1 MTGPDDKAIDA
12 AAADADAGSGT
23 VLAVVDAAGR
33 LTRWTDSARRLL
45 GRRAEEVLGTPASTL
60 LAAAEDLPGGFTGEW
75 SGTVGLRHREGRA
88 FPMGLRVSALPG
100 RDGEVDWLVST
111 TAPDAAVLESV
122 GEACPFPMAV
132 WDSDLRM
139 TWLNDALA
147 RAYGMPREERLGKLL
162 KESPLYRNTEQVTQ
176 LLRKVLDTGVPEI
189 DHELE
194 QLDHYRHRAYALS
207 VFPVDNA
214 RDGRP
219 GVCSLNVDVTGSR
232 RTRERMTLLSRASRR
247 IGAHLDVMQTAQDLA
262 DVLVPVLADYVTVD
276 LAESVEI
283 GDAPLA
289 RLGSAEGAVPAFFR
303 GGQMSIHEDFRES
316 LWPRGAAVFVPP
328 DSPFIEVLS
337 SGRSH
342 LETDLDAG
350 PGNWLDHDPRR
361 RERILTLGMHTLLIL
376 PIHARDEILGVAVM
390 VRTENPLPFDEND
403 RTLAEELV
411 SRAALSLDNARRYT
425 REHTAA
431 LALQRDLLPSNPDG
445 GNAVD
450 VVSRYLPSDAEG
462 GVGGDWFDVIPVSGA
477 RVALVVGD
485 VVGHGINAAATMG
498 RLRTAVTTL
507 AALDQSPD
515 ELLKN
520 VDDLFVRLTEE
531 SGDCT
536 PPASLMGATCLFLI
550 YDPVTRCCLAARA
563 GHPPPAAIDPVT
575 GEVSFLDIP
584 SGAPL
589 GVGTRSFRSVRHVL
603 PEGSVLVLY
612 TDGLIETR
620 EHDIDHGME
629 RLRRALTKPP
639 GTGLEEL
646 SAAAV
651 GTLADHRQDD
661 DVAVLIARTRSL
673 CPQRVA
679 TWEVPRD
686 AGAVSGVRAA
696 AVRTLTDWDLE
707 RLAPAAEQIVGELL
721 ANAVLHGAAPIRL
734 RLIRDR
740 VLVCEVFDAGCS
752 TPRQQAAAPADEDG
766 RGIALAAALSSRFGV
781 RSVPDG
787 KRVWAELE
795 LPPGYT
801 GPPC

>member
-1 MTGPDDKAIDA
+1 MTSPDDKAIDA
-12 AAADADAGSGT
+12 AAADAGGGT
-23 VLAVVDAAGR
+23 ALAVVDGAGR

-45 GRRAEEVLGTPASTL
+45 GYRAEEVLSTPAAGL
-60 LAAAEDLPGGFTGEW
+60 LAAAAELPNGFTGAW
-75 SGTVGLRHREGRA
+75 SGTVGLRHRDGA
-88 FPMGLRVSALPG
+88 PFPMGLRVSALPG
-100 RDGEVDWLVST
+100 LDGEMDWLVSM
-111 TAPDAAVLESV
+111 APPDAAVLEAV

-132 WDSDLRM
+132 WDGDLRM

-147 RAYGMPREERLGKLL
+147 QAYGMPRELRLGRRLN
-162 KESPLYRNTEQVTQ
+162 ESPLYRNTREVTR
-176 LLRKVLDTGVPEI
+176 LLRKVLNTGVPEI

-207 VFPVDNA
+207 VFPVANA

-219 GVCSLNVDVTGSR
+219 GVCSLNVDVTSSR

-276 LAESVEI
+276 LAESVEL

-289 RLGSAEGAVPAFFR
+289 RLGSSHGDVPAFFR
-303 GGQMSIHEDFRES
+303 AGQMSIHDDFRES
-316 LWPRGAAVFVPP
+316 LWPRGSAVFVPP

-342 LETDLDAG
+342 LETVLETG

-376 PIHARDEILGVAVM
+376 PIHARDEILGIAVM

-431 LALQRDLLPSNPDG
+431 LALQRDLLPSDPNG

-498 RLRTAVTTL
+498 RLRTAVITL
-507 AALDQSPD
+507 AALDQPPD
-515 ELLKN
+515 ELLRN
-520 VDDLFVRLTEE
+520 LDELYVRLTEE
-531 SGDCT
+531 SDGRALPT
-536 PPASLMGATCLFLI
+536 ALMGATCLYMV
-550 YDPVTRCCLAARA
+550 YDPVTRCCVSARA
-563 GHPPPAAIDPVT
+563 GHPPPAFIDPAT
-575 GEVSFLDIP
+575 GEVSYLDIP

-589 GVGTRSFRSVRHVL
+589 GIGTRSFQPVTHHV

-612 TDGLIETR
+612 TDGLVETR
-620 EHDIDHGME
+620 EHDIDHGLE
-629 RLRRALTKPP
+629 QLRLALTQPP

-646 SAAAV
+646 TARAV
-651 GTLADHRQDD
+651 GTLGDHRQDD
-661 DVAVLIARTRSL
+661 DVAVLLARTRSL
-673 CPQRVA
+673 CPSRFA
-679 TWEVPRD
+679 TWEVPREAAAV
-686 AGAVSGVRAA
+686 AGLRAA
-696 AVRTLTDWDLE
+696 AVRTLTAWGLE
-707 RLAPAAEQIVGELL
+707 RLVPAAEQIVGELL
-721 ANAVLHGAAPIRL
+721 ANAVLHGAVPIRL

-740 VLVCEVFDAGCS
+740 VLVVEVFDNGCS
-752 TPRQQAAAPADEDG
+752 MPRQHKSSSADEAG
-766 RGIALAAALSSRFGV
+766 RGVALAAALSSRFGV
-781 RSVPDG
+781 RSFPEG
-787 KRVWAELE
+787 KSVWAELE
-795 LPPGYT
+795 LPAGYT

>member
-1 MTGPDDKAIDA
+1 MTGSDDKAIDA
-12 AAADADAGSGT
+12 AAADAGGGT
-23 VLAVVDAAGR
+23 ALAVIDPAGR
-33 LTRWTDSARRLL
+33 LSRWTDSARRLL
-45 GRRAEEVLGTPASTL
+45 GYRAEEVLSTPATDL
-60 LAAAEDLPGGFTGEW
+60 LAEVDDLPHGFTGEW
-75 SGTVGLRHREGRA
+75 SGTVGLRHREGRP
-88 FPMGLRVSALPG
+88 FPVGLRVSPLPG
-100 RDGEVDWLVST
+100 RGGEVDWLVST
-111 TAPDAAVLESV
+111 TTPDAAVLKAV

-132 WDSDLRM
+132 WDADLRM
-139 TWLNDALA
+139 TWLNEALA
-147 RAYGMPREERLGKLL
+147 RAYGTPPEQRLGLRL
-162 KESPLYRNTEQVTQ
+162 DESPLYRNTREVTR
-176 LLRKVLDTGVPEI
+176 LLQKVLDTGVPEI

-207 VFPVDNA
+207 VFPVADA

-219 GVCSLNVDVTGSR
+219 GVCSLNVDVTSSR

-276 LAESVEI
+276 LAESVEL

-289 RLGSAEGAVPAFFR
+289 RLGSAHGNVPAFFR
-303 GGQMSIHEDFRES
+303 AGQMSIHEDFRES
-316 LWPRGAAVFVPP
+316 LWPRGSAVFVPP
-328 DSPFIEVLS
+328 ESPFIDVLH

-342 LETDLDAG
+342 LETVLDTG

-376 PIHARDEILGVAVM
+376 PIHARDEILGIAVM

-498 RLRTAVTTL
+498 RLRTAVITL
-507 AALDQSPD
+507 AALDQPPD
-515 ELLKN
+515 ELLTN
-520 VDDLFVRLTEE
+520 LDELFVRLTEE
-531 SGDCT
+531 SDDRA
-536 PPASLMGATCLFLI
+536 PPTALMGATCLYLV
-550 YDPVTRCCLAARA
+550 YDPVTRCCVGARA
-563 GHPPPAAIDPVT
+563 GHPPPAVIDPAS
-575 GEVSFLDIP
+575 GAVSFLDIP

-589 GVGTRSFRSVRHVL
+589 GVGTRSFRTVTHQL
-603 PEGSVLVLY
+603 AEGSVLVLY
-612 TDGLIETR
+612 TDGLVETR
-620 EHDIDHGME
+620 EHDIDHGLE
-629 RLRRALTKPP
+629 RLRRALTQPP
-639 GTGLEEL
+639 GTGLEDL
-646 SAAAV
+646 CATAV
-651 GTLADHRQDD
+651 RTLGDHRQED

-673 CPQRVA
+673 CPSRFA
-679 TWEVPRD
+679 TWQVPRD
-686 AGAVSGVRAA
+686 AAAVAGLRAE
-696 AVRTLTDWDLE
+696 AVRTLTAWGLE
-707 RLAPAAEQIVGELL
+707 RLVPAAEQIVGELL
-721 ANAVLHGAAPIRL
+721 ANAVLHGLAPIQL

-740 VLVCEVFDAGCS
+740 VLVCEVFDQGCS
-752 TPRQQAAAPADEDG
+752 MPRQHHKASPGDEAG
-766 RGIALAAALSSRFGV
+766 RGVALATALSSRFGV
-781 RSVPDG
+781 RSFPEG
-787 KRVWAELE
+787 KSVWAELE
-795 LPPGYT
+795 LPPGYS